1 MSKQTPFCKV
11 CFDAGKSEK
20 EYSNHYVRSAPGPEG
35 KVVCPTLL
43 SQQCGYCLNS
53 GHTPKFCPVLAAEK
67 AAEEKAIK
75 QAARREALEKR
86 EVEKKT
92 PTKAAHSLKK
102 TGFAAAFGS
111 DSDSETEQKVS
122 KKVSKKVAT
131 VSVAPVPK
139 PVSAV
144 SVAVKTRPAQK
155 IDEFPAL
162 NATIQPVKTAAAAAP
177 SGQRPAFMSAIN
189 KIYPELVVA
198 ATTPKIETVKPPMA
212 KLVRNKPQ
220 EAVEE
225 YLEPRPSEFTMSD
238 FIEAAAICQRPKFL
252 ASEMN
257 WAMEDSD
264 SDSDE
269 DW

>member
-11 CFDAGKSEK
+11 CFDTGKSEK

-43 SQQCGYCLNS
+43 NQQCGYCLNS

-67 AAEEKAIK
+67 SAEGKAIK
-75 QAARREALEKR
+75 QAARREALEKS
-86 EVEKKT
+86 EAEKKT
-92 PTKAAHSLKK
+92 ASKVVPVIKK

-111 DSDSETEQKVS
+111 DSDSEPEQKVS
-122 KKVSKKVAT
+122 KKVSKKVSAI
-131 VSVAPVPK
+131 VAPMPK

-144 SVAVKTRPAQK
+144 SVAVKPRPALK

-162 NATIQPVKTAAAAAP
+162 NVPIQPVKLAAAAGTKQKT
-177 SGQRPAFMSAIN
+177 SFVSAIN
-189 KIYPELVVA
+189 KIYPELVLA
-198 ATTPKIETVKPPMA
+198 DKTPVVYTYRPPMA

-220 EAVEE
+220 EAAEE
-225 YLEPRPSEFTMSD
+225 YAEPSPSEFTMAD
-238 FIEAAAICQRPKFL
+238 FVEAAAVFQRPREK
-252 ASEMN
+252 ASNMD